1 VNFQKIQGGHTTPQQ
16 QQQQQQSKAAKLH
29 IMTNPR
35 ITGNVGGV
43 GSGKETTKPAYMSVV
58 KKPASSSA
66 STDAVA
72 DATLQPGMF
81 PSSLRAYVERALS
94 RCKDESQKVAC
105 QDIMKDMITSALVD
119 GTLFTRDWDTEP
131 LFAIPPASSLA
142 SATKKETSQQHSTL
156 DKAEWSPARRLKTR
170 WEAPAA
176 EGSDDKVGRTH
187 SLYGIGRE
195 GGHDGSKEKNSL
207 HSHSKWEKRNDT

>member
-1 VNFQKIQGGHTTPQQ
+1 
-16 QQQQQQSKAAKLH
+16 
-29 IMTNPR
+29 MTNPR

-105 QDIMKDMITSALVD
+105 QDIMKDMITSASMD
-119 GTLFTRDWDTEP
+119 GTLFTRDWDTGP
-131 LFAIPPASSLA
+131 LFAIPPASTLA
-142 SATKKETSQQHSTL
+142 AATKKETAQ
-156 DKAEWSPARRLKTR
+156 E
-170 WEAPAA
+170 
-176 EGSDDKVGRTH
+176 
-187 SLYGIGRE
+187 
-195 GGHDGSKEKNSL
+195 
-207 HSHSKWEKRNDT
+207 